1 MAAETWLRVVI
12 YRAEDPNNPAAVT
25 YLKASTTAT
34 LAMLEK
40 RPGFRLGYW
49 GLDPDEGTMAAV
61 TYWTSLESIQNAH
74 AELDKLHTER
84 AEHGITIESTQNVQ
98 LFAVPEDFGDTDED
112 DDEDGPRHR
121 RRLFGRRG

>member
-12 YRAEDPNNPAAVT
+12 YRAEDPNDQAAVN
-25 YLKASTTAT
+25 YLKDSTTAT

-61 TYWTSLESIQNAH
+61 TYWTSLDSIHNAH

-84 AEHGITIESTQNVQ
+84 AQHGITIESTQNVQ
-98 LFAVPEDFGDTDED
+98 LFAVPEDVEAD
-112 DDEDGPRHR
+112 DDDDDADEPRHK
-121 RRLFGRRG
+121 RRLFGRHG

>member
-12 YRAEDPNNPAAVT
+12 YRANDPNDQAAVH
-25 YLKASTTAT
+25 YLKQSTTAT

-49 GLDPDEGTMAAV
+49 GVDPDEGTMAAV
-61 TYWTSLESIQNAH
+61 TYWTSLESIHSAH
-74 AELDKLHTER
+74 TELDKLHGER

-98 LFAVPEDFGDTDED
+98 LFAVPGDVEPD
-112 DDEDGPRHR
+112 DDADEPRPKR
-121 RRLFGRRG
+121 RRFGRH

>member
-1 MAAETWLRVVI
+1 MATETWLRVVI
-12 YRAEDPNNPAAVT
+12 YRADDPNDQDAVN
-25 YLKASTTAT
+25 YLKTSTTAT

-61 TYWTSLESIQNAH
+61 TYWTSLESIHDAH
-74 AELDKLHTER
+74 AELDKLDTER
-84 AEHGITIESTQNVQ
+84 AQHGITIESTQNVQ
-98 LFAVPEDFGDTDED
+98 LFAVPEQFAPD
-112 DDEDGPRHR
+112 DDDVPEPRPR

>member
-12 YRAEDPNNPAAVT
+12 YRAENPNDPAAVS
-25 YLKASTTAT
+25 YLKDSTTAT

-61 TYWTSLESIQNAH
+61 TYWTSLDSIHAAH

-84 AEHGITIESTQNVQ
+84 AQHGITIESTQNVQ
-98 LFAVPEDFGDTDED
+98 LFAVPSDAGPD
-112 DDEDGPRHR
+112 DDEDEPRQR
-121 RRLFGRRG
+121 RRRFGRR